1 VLGRLG
7 EVVDLKT
14 QLILLTA
21 TLPPRYERDLLRT
34 LSLESS
40 ETKIFRNSTIRT
52 NIQYIVREKVSK
64 EEVFSIIR
72 KKDDEFPLERIVIYT
87 RTIEAAKELNRE
99 LNYSIYYSNSPRKE
113 RVLSDFLEGKI
124 RILISTSSLS
134 YGIDV
139 PNIRVVFHL
148 GLPYRLYDY
157 AQETGRAGRD
167 GKDSEAILLLSNSI
181 NSSTLS
187 TQLGPRPSKVE
198 VFENSVIQRY
208 ISNTCRRAIFSSYLD
223 GKEIEKC
230 EKPAIPCD
238 FCLKYYESKS
248 FFFIFILF

>member
-21 TLPPRYERDLLRT
+21 ILPLRYERDLLRT

-40 ETKIFRNSTIRT
+40 ETKIFRKSTIRT

-72 KKDDEFPLERIVIYT
+72 KKDDEFPLKRIVIYT

-124 RILISTSSLS
+124 RILILTSSLS

-157 AQETGRAGRD
+157 A
-167 GKDSEAILLLSNSI
+167 
-181 NSSTLS
+181 
-187 TQLGPRPSKVE
+187 
-198 VFENSVIQRY
+198 
-208 ISNTCRRAIFSSYLD
+208 
-223 GKEIEKC
+223 
-230 EKPAIPCD
+230 
-238 FCLKYYESKS
+238 
-248 FFFIFILF
+248 